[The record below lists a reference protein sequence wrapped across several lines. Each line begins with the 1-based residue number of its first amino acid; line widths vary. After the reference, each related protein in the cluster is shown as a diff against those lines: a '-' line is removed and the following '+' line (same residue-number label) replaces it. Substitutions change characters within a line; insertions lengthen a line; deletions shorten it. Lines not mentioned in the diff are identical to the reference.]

1 LEKHLKGKTAPFLVL
16 YSAYLLLFAGL
27 FWLLTLF
34 QLPRHLLAGLFVS
47 CLIIFS
53 LGCWKTCA
61 ALGQLQKTNYQLYQA
76 NTELRSLRNISEVL
90 NSSLD
95 LPVILQQSLNIISR
109 TLPVD
114 YCLIWITKHDSDN
127 LYLAASNLP
136 DHIDYPRE
144 MPADQDLAAEAFQ
157 REGPVFVEEGGKG
170 LRCGDWEW
178 NQQLG
183 CISQMVYPILHG
195 QRRLGLI
202 MVANKTVREFDER
215 TKTLW
220 TTYMNTVSLAI
231 RNAHLYEGV
240 LEQTIRDDLTG
251 LYNFRY
257 LMQRLEEELQRA
269 ARKKSFLSLLMFDL
283 DDFKKFNDAY
293 GHLEGN
299 KVLAGIGEIFKANT
313 RSIDLASRF
322 GGEEFAL
329 LLQDVDADQARQVA
343 ERIMASLRNKPYLSP
358 KGGKVFLTFSVGIAT
373 YPIHAKTGQELL
385 QKADQMLYKAK
396 GQKNRIEVYSES
408 KAGS

>member
-1 LEKHLKGKTAPFLVL
+1 
-16 YSAYLLLFAGL
+16 
-27 FWLLTLF
+27 
-34 QLPRHLLAGLFVS
+34 
-47 CLIIFS
+47 
-53 LGCWKTCA
+53 
-61 ALGQLQKTNYQLYQA
+61 LQKTNYQLYQA

-95 LPVILQQSLNIISR
+95 LPMILQQSLNIISR

-231 RNAHLYEGV
+231 RNAHLYERV

>member
-1 LEKHLKGKTAPFLVL
+1 
-16 YSAYLLLFAGL
+16 
-27 FWLLTLF
+27 
-34 QLPRHLLAGLFVS
+34 
-47 CLIIFS
+47 
-53 LGCWKTCA
+53 
-61 ALGQLQKTNYQLYQA
+61 
-76 NTELRSLRNISEVL
+76 
-90 NSSLD
+90 
-95 LPVILQQSLNIISR
+95 
-109 TLPVD
+109 
-114 YCLIWITKHDSDN
+114 
-127 LYLAASNLP
+127 
-136 DHIDYPRE
+136 
-144 MPADQDLAAEAFQ
+144 
-157 REGPVFVEEGGKG
+157 
-170 LRCGDWEW
+170 
-178 NQQLG
+178 
-183 CISQMVYPILHG
+183 
-195 QRRLGLI
+195 
-202 MVANKTVREFDER
+202 
-215 TKTLW
+215 
-220 TTYMNTVSLAI
+220 
-231 RNAHLYEGV
+231 
-240 LEQTIRDDLTG
+240 
-251 LYNFRY
+251 
-257 LMQRLEEELQRA
+257 
-269 ARKKSFLSLLMFDL
+269 MFDL